1 VRWIGDGLA
10 RRKSMEPFIKDE
22 VEYYQHQTEG
32 IRTLARKKSFI
43 LGDDMGLG
51 KSLQALTIFAI
62 DIVQGRGHTALV
74 VCPLSLKD
82 NWLDEVEKYT
92 GGITAM
98 KLHGTPKKRQE
109 QLETFRDLL
118 GPKILVVNYQQV
130 VSHLDFLNS
139 LRFHVAIFDEAHT
152 MKNPKAKLTKACL
165 NLYSTRSMMLTGTPL
180 LNRVNEVWALLY
192 RIDPK
197 RYKSYWNFT
206 HRFCVYG
213 GFGGHEI
220 IGTKNEAELK
230 HVLADIMV
238 RRLKKDVLDLPEV
251 QVIERK
257 VRLLPEQRKLYDQAE
272 NEMMLE
278 LEGGDISEL
287 ENALTKM
294 LRLKQ
299 ICGTTLPFTGE
310 DHSAKLDMVV
320 EEHTEIINDG
330 YHVVVFTQFRD
341 VQRALV
347 ARFEAE
353 GVKCYSITGDT
364 PAHLRSS
371 VVKEWEA
378 DQPSAIICMLQV
390 AGVGLNMVKAQH
402 CALVD
407 KLYVPGLNQQAI
419 DRLHRIGASTTESIQ
434 VRDYYCVGTVESRV
448 NQILKIKK
456 KLGEDIIESA
466 AETEDFRKKLIEAAM
481 ARGE

>member
-1 VRWIGDGLA
+1 MA
-10 RRKSMEPFIKDE
+10 PYIKDE
-22 VEYYQHQTEG
+22 VEYYKHQTEG
-32 IRTLARKKSFI
+32 IRKLARLKSFI

-62 DIVQGRGHTALV
+62 DVVQSRGDTALV

-92 GGITAM
+92 GAIAAM
-98 KLHGTPKKRQE
+98 KLHGTPKKRVE
-109 QLETFRDLL
+109 QLETFRDIQ

-130 VSHLDFLNS
+130 VSHIDFLNS

-165 NLYSTRSMMLTGTPL
+165 NLHSTRSMMLTGTPL
-180 LNRVNEVWALLY
+180 LNRVNELWSLLY

-197 RYKSYWNFT
+197 RFKSYWNFT
-206 HRFCVYG
+206 HRFCVFG

-230 HVLADIMV
+230 HVLAEVMV

-251 QVIERK
+251 QIIERK

-272 NEMMLE
+272 SEMMLE

-310 DHSAKLDMVV
+310 DHSAKLDMAV
-320 EEHTEIINDG
+320 EENTELVDAGN
-330 YHVVVFTQFRD
+330 HVVIFTQFRD
-341 VQRALV
+341 VQRACVNRLK
-347 ARFEAE
+347 EN
-353 GVKCYSITGDT
+353 GVTCYSITGDT
-364 PAHLRSS
+364 PPYSRSET
-371 VVKEWEA
+371 VKQWA
-378 DQPSAIICMLQV
+378 SDKPSALVCMLQV
-390 AGVGLNMVKAQH
+390 AGVGLNMTKAKH
-402 CALVD
+402 CTLLD

-419 DRLHRIGASTTESIQ
+419 DRLHRIGASTTQSIQ
-434 VRDYYCVGTVESRV
+434 VFDYYCIGTVESRV
-448 NQILKIKK
+448 NQILRVKK

-466 AETEDFRKKLIEAAM
+466 KDTEDFRKKLIEAAM